1 MLPRAR
7 LLLWAALI
15 VAYSLLGGTV
25 LGLVAMRYFG
35 LHGVLMA
42 AFACVGIAGFIWA
55 FQGKQPE
62 EF

>member
-1 MLPRAR
+1 MLAQVR

-15 VAYSLLGGTV
+15 VAYSLMAGTV
-25 LGLVAMRYFG
+25 LGLVAMHYFG

-42 AFACVGIAGFIWA
+42 AFACVCIAGFTWA
-55 FQGKQPE
+55 FQGKPPD